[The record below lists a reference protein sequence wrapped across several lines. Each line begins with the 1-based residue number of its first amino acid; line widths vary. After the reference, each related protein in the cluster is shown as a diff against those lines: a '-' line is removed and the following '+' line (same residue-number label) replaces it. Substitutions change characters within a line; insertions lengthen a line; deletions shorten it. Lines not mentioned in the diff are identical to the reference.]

1 VGVLRDIAAHAQDAE
16 QLVGNIARHAA
27 EQAVGITGITTS
39 AEGLSDVVSASA
51 AGAEEW
57 ASAAAEMSSQAGT
70 LLALVD
76 QFAIAD
82 DTTHE
87 VASSARRAVR
97 DEELA
102 IF

>member
-1 VGVLRDIAAHAQDAE
+1 
-16 QLVGNIARHAA
+16 
-27 EQAVGITGITTS
+27 
-39 AEGLSDVVSASA
+39 
-51 AGAEEW
+51 
-57 ASAAAEMSSQAGT
+57 MSSQAGT